1 MMISEYVF
9 FFLQLVPKVQSDKKT
24 VVFEVTEENKKQMKN
39 TNSEISECNGKW
51 WNPGITKILLLLK
64 ALQENG

>member
-39 TNSEISECNGKW
+39 TNSEISECNVKW
-51 WNPGITKILLLLK
+51 WNPEITKILLLLK